1 MKRKALLALLAVS
14 IASSAMALTGF
25 VKVFATTY
33 NVAKTST
40 LGKAKCAVCHVGQ
53 TAKLNSYGQDLK
65 HALAGSKALTAEV
78 LKKVEAKDSDKDGAS
93 NIAEIR
99 ADKLPGDPK
108 SVPTTE
114 R

>member
-1 MKRKALLALLAVS
+1 MKGKALIALLVVGV
-14 IASSAMALTGF
+14 ASSAIALSGF
-25 VKVFATTY
+25 VKVFAATY

-53 TAKLNSYGQDLK
+53 TAKLNPYGQDIK
-65 HALAGSKALTAEV
+65 QALAGSKVLTAEV
-78 LKKVEAKDSDKDGAS
+78 LKRVETKDSDKDGAT

-99 ADKLPGDPK
+99 ADKLPGDAK